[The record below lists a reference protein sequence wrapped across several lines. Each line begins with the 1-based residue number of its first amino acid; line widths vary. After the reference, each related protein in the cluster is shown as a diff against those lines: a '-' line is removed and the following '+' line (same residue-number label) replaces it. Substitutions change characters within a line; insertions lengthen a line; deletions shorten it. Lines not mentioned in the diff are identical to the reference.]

1 MDVPPPRGLIFL
13 PRQRRGRGTAKRWRG
28 QVARRPPPPL
38 RGTSPALRAWEERFG
53 RARHIVALLLACALT
68 GCTVVG
74 PDFLKPKAEVPPA
87 WTKTGLEPAGKT
99 PSMATT
105 QPAAEAWWE
114 SFHDPVLT
122 SLIGKA
128 AAANLDLRESA
139 LRIAEARAQR
149 QITAA
154 AELPTLS
161 GNASYTNTRISET
174 TAEGSIFS
182 SLGKGGQGLPIK
194 IPSFPNPYN
203 QYQIGFDASWEPDL
217 FGGVHRSVEAAEAD
231 TQASEEDARDAL
243 VSLEAEV
250 ARDYIDLR
258 SAQAQL
264 AITKRNVVTQQE
276 TRALA
281 EQRFRAG
288 LGTALDVSNAT
299 AQVRNTE
306 SQSPPFGRSIA
317 SDINQLSQLLARE
330 PGALTAELETAK
342 PVPPV
347 QPQVPVGLPGDL
359 LRRRPDIR
367 AAEARL
373 HAATAREGV
382 AVAALFPSVTFDLP
396 FGTQAETFPKLA
408 DWASRFYSIGP
419 SLTVPIFEGG
429 KLRASIKLADLQ
441 EKEAAVDYARTVL
454 NAMHEVENALVAYG
468 TEQRRRDLLEATLA
482 QNRDAFTLAQQRYR
496 SGVTTF
502 LDVLDAER
510 SEEQTELAL
519 AVSNAAIST
528 DLVALYKALGG
539 GWSEEPNSPG
549 AGNLPSMAAHGYSAP
564 PVPGQFH

>member
-1 MDVPPPRGLIFL
+1 MDVSSPGGLMGALISFLPQAITFL
-13 PRQRRGRGTAKRWRG
+13 PRASAGEGDREAVEGASPSAG
-28 QVARRPPPPL
+28 RPPPPL
-38 RGTSPALRAWEERFG
+38 RGTSPTLRAGEEYRAWRIRFS
-53 RARHIVALLLACALT
+53 AYLFVFALA

-74 PDFLKPKAEVPPA
+74 PDFQKPKTEVPPA
-87 WTKTGLEPAGKT
+87 WTKTGLQPAGQT
-99 PSMATT
+99 PSMATAA
-105 QPAAEAWWE
+105 QPAPDAWWE
-114 SFHDPVLT
+114 SFRDPELT
-122 SLIGKA
+122 SLIHKA
-128 AAANLDLRESA
+128 AAANLDLQESA

-161 GNASYTNTRISET
+161 GNASYTNTRISQT
-174 TAEGSIFS
+174 TAEGSLFNS
-182 SLGKGGQGLPIK
+182 FDKGGQGLPIK

-217 FGGVHRSVEAAEAD
+217 FGGVHRSVEAAQAD
-231 TQASEEDARDAL
+231 TLASEEDARDAL

-264 AITKRNVVTQQE
+264 AITMRNVAIQQE

-281 EQRFRAG
+281 EQRYRAG
-288 LGTALDVSNAT
+288 LGTALDVSNAM
-299 AQVRNTE
+299 AEVRNTE
-306 SQSPPFGRSIA
+306 SQSPPYGRAVA

-330 PGALTAELETAK
+330 PGALTAELETAR

-347 QPQVPVGLPGDL
+347 PREVPVGLPGDL

-373 HAATAREGV
+373 HAATARVGV
-382 AVAALFPSVTFDLP
+382 GVAALFPSVTFDMP
-396 FGTQAETFPKLA
+396 FGTQAETIPKLA

-419 SLTVPIFEGG
+419 GLTVPIFEGG
-429 KLRASIKLADLQ
+429 RLHANIKLADLQ

-454 NAMHEVENALVAYG
+454 NAVHEVENALVAYG
-468 TEQRRRDLLEATLA
+468 TEQRRRAALAATLV
-482 QNRDAFTLAQQRYR
+482 QNRDALALAGQRYR

-510 SEEQTELAL
+510 SGEQTELAL
-519 AVSNAAIST
+519 AVSNAAVST

-539 GWSEEPNSPG
+539 GWSEGQKAEPG
-549 AGNLPSMAAHGYSAP
+549 GG
-564 PVPGQFH
+564 

>member
-1 MDVPPPRGLIFL
+1 M
-13 PRQRRGRGTAKRWRG
+13 
-28 QVARRPPPPL
+28 
-38 RGTSPALRAWEERFG
+38 
-53 RARHIVALLLACALT
+53 LA
-68 GCTVVG
+68 GCTAVG
-74 PDFLKPKAEVPPA
+74 PNFVKPKADVPQS

-99 PSMATT
+99 PSMATSAE
-105 QPAAEAWWE
+105 PAVAWWE
-114 SFHDPVLT
+114 SFHDPELT
-122 SLIGKA
+122 SLIKKA
-128 AAANLDLRESA
+128 AAANLDLKDSA

-149 QITAA
+149 EISAA

-161 GNASYTNTRISET
+161 GNASYTNERISET

-182 SLGKGGQGLPIK
+182 SLGNSTGLPIK

-217 FGGVHRSVEAAEAD
+217 FGGVRRSVEAAEAD
-231 TQASEEDARDAL
+231 TQTQEEDARDAL

-264 AITKRNVVTQQE
+264 AVTKRNLLTQQE

-281 EQRFRAG
+281 GDRFRAG
-288 LGTALDVSNAT
+288 LGTALDVTNAE
-299 AQVRNTE
+299 AQVRTTR
-306 SQSPPFGRSIA
+306 SQAPPFSRSIA
-317 SDINQLSQLLARE
+317 SDINQLSQLLALE
-330 PGALTAELETAK
+330 PGALTAELETVK

-347 QPQVPVGLPGDL
+347 PPQVPVGLPGDL

-367 AAEARL
+367 AAEAQL

-382 AVAALFPSVTFDLP
+382 AVAALFPSVSFDLP

-429 KLRASIKLADLQ
+429 KLQANVKLANLQ

-454 NAMHEVENALVAYG
+454 NAVHEVENALIAYG
-468 TEQRRRDLLEATLA
+468 TEQRRRDALQATLA
-482 QNRDAFTLAQQRYR
+482 QNRDALALAEQRYQ

-519 AVSNAAIST
+519 AVSNAAVST
-528 DLVALYKALGG
+528 DLVAIYKAIGG
-539 GWSEEPNSPG
+539 GWAAEQKDAPK
-549 AGNLPSMAAHGYSAP
+549 ALPDSG
-564 PVPGQFH
+564 

>member
-1 MDVPPPRGLIFL
+1 MRCLA
-13 PRQRRGRGTAKRWRG
+13 T
-28 QVARRPPPPL
+28 
-38 RGTSPALRAWEERFG
+38 
-53 RARHIVALLLACALT
+53 LLLASAVAS
-68 GCTVVG
+68 CTVVG
-74 PDFLKPKAEVPPA
+74 PDFVKPKADVPPA
-87 WTKTGLEPAGKT
+87 WTKTGLQPAGKT
-99 PSMATT
+99 PSMATV
-105 QPAAEAWWE
+105 QAPAEAWWE
-114 SFHDPVLT
+114 SFHDPELT
-122 SLIGKA
+122 SLIKKA
-128 AAANLDLRESA
+128 AAANLDLKESA

-161 GNASYTNTRISET
+161 GNMSYTNTRFSET
-174 TAEGSIFS
+174 TAQGSLFNAF
-182 SLGKGGQGLPIK
+182 GGRGQGLPIK

-264 AITKRNVVTQQE
+264 AITARNIVTQQE
-276 TRALA
+276 THTLA

-288 LGTALDVSNAT
+288 LGTALDVANAE
-299 AQVRNTE
+299 AQVRNTR
-306 SQSPPFGRSIA
+306 SQSPPFSRTVV

-347 QPQVPVGLPGDL
+347 PSQVPVGLPGDL

-382 AVAALFPSVTFDLP
+382 AVAALFPSVTFDFP

-408 DWASRFYSIGP
+408 NWASRFYSIGP

-429 KLRASIKLADLQ
+429 KLHANIKLADLE
-441 EKEAAVDYARTVL
+441 EKEAAVDYARIVL
-454 NAMHEVENALVAYG
+454 NVVHEVENALVAYG
-468 TEQRRRDLLEATLA
+468 TDQRRRDALAATLK
-482 QNRDAFTLAQQRYR
+482 QNCDALTLAEQRYR

-502 LDVLDAER
+502 LDVLDTER
-510 SEEQTELAL
+510 SAQQTELAL
-519 AVSNAAIST
+519 AVSNAAVST
-528 DLVALYKALGG
+528 DLVAIYKALGG
-539 GWSEEPNSPG
+539 GWTEEVKD
-549 AGNLPSMAAHGYSAP
+549 AP
-564 PVPGQFH
+564 RVDAPTP

>member
-1 MDVPPPRGLIFL
+1 M
-13 PRQRRGRGTAKRWRG
+13 T
-28 QVARRPPPPL
+28 
-38 RGTSPALRAWEERFG
+38 T
-53 RARHIVALLLACALT
+53 LLLACALT

-74 PDFLKPKAEVPPA
+74 PDFTKPKADIPPS
-87 WTKTGLEPAGKT
+87 WTKTGLAPAGAT

-105 QPAAEAWWE
+105 QPASDAWWE
-114 SFHDPVLT
+114 SFHDPELT
-122 SLIGKA
+122 SLIHKA
-128 AAANLDLRESA
+128 AAANLDLKESA
-139 LRIAEARAQR
+139 IRIAEAREQR

-174 TAEGSIFS
+174 TAQGSLFNS
-182 SLGKGGQGLPIK
+182 FGGHAQGLPVK

-203 QYQIGFDASWEPDL
+203 QYQLGFDASWEPDL

-231 TQASEEDARDAL
+231 TVAQEEEARDAL

-258 SAQAQL
+258 AAQAQL
-264 AITKRNVVTQQE
+264 AVTARNIATQQE

-288 LGTALDVSNAT
+288 LGTALDVTNAE
-299 AQVRNTE
+299 AQVRSTR
-306 SQSPPFGRSIA
+306 SQSPPFSRSVA
-317 SDINQLSQLLARE
+317 SDINQLSELLARE

-347 QPQVPVGLPGDL
+347 PAQVPVGLPGDL

-373 HAATAREGV
+373 HAATARVGV
-382 AVAALFPSVTFDLP
+382 AVAQLFPSVTFDVP
-396 FGTQAETFPKLA
+396 FGTQAETFPSLA

-419 SLTVPIFEGG
+419 ALTLPIFEGG
-429 KLRASIKLADLQ
+429 KLRANIKLADL
-441 EKEAAVDYARTVL
+441 EEDEAAMDYARIVL
-454 NAMHEVENALVAYG
+454 NAVHEVENALVAYG
-468 TEQRRRDLLEATLA
+468 TEQRRRDALQATLA

-502 LDVLDAER
+502 LDVLDVER

-519 AVSNAAIST
+519 AVSNAAVST

-539 GWSEEPNSPG
+539 GWTGEPTG
-549 AGNLPSMAAHGYSAP
+549 AARP
-564 PVPGQFH
+564 